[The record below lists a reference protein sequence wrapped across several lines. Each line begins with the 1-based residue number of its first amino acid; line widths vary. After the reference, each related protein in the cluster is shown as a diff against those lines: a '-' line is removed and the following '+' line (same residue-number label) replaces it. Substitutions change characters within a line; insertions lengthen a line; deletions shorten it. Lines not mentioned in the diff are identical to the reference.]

1 MRLRQ
6 GRRGRHAVLVHV
18 GQSLA
23 TPGTSG
29 QTNRVAPS
37 DAHVLRSKYEQVE
50 SNFVDM
56 PPVWRGRVRPTA
68 GTGGTG
74 GTGGASR
81 LPGRRDAACA
91 RYAAACRES
100 AERQGDAA
108 RPDYTSALR
117 PDYAS
122 KPARWRRR
130 LRYGAQCR
138 SQSAAAPQRARIWR
152 SPGCG
157 AGAAIVAISRSG
169 AGWRAKVWPITQ
181 GRLQGPSGIVAA
193 LRPACVTRRRTG
205 KGMRWRAVYRPP
217 SCTVDAASACR
228 KPSDCGLLT
237 LPDNTSCAVT
247 SLP

>member
-6 GRRGRHAVLVHV
+6 GRRGRQAVLVHV
-18 GQSLA
+18 GQWLA
-23 TPGTSG
+23 TPGASD
-29 QTNRVAPS
+29 QTKRVAPS

-56 PPVWRGRVRPTA
+56 PPVWRGRVRPA
-68 GTGGTG
+68 G

-81 LPGRRDAACA
+81 LPGRPNTACA
-91 RYAAACRES
+91 QYTAACRES

-117 PDYAS
+117 PDHAS
-122 KPARWRRR
+122 KAARRRRR

-138 SQSAAAPQRARIWR
+138 SQSAAAPQRAGVWR

-169 AGWRAKVWPITQ
+169 SSWRARVWPIPQ

-193 LRPACVTRRRTG
+193 LRPACFTRRRTG
-205 KGMRWRAVYRPP
+205 TGMRWRAR
-217 SCTVDAASACR
+217 
-228 KPSDCGLLT
+228 L
-237 LPDNTSCAVT
+237 
-247 SLP
+247 